1 LDLYNILNE
10 DTLND
15 VFKKLN
21 MEIGSFHIYMSPIDK
36 NKCKNMFI
44 NKNVITLNKDAM
56 VSSNVILELA
66 RDVIYDAVLITFT
79 MFYLKDD
86 NNIQYSNFIINR
98 IAHEVEEDLENTYL
112 NTSVVINY
120 TNLISMIFN
129 MFAYLE
135 NIIKIN
141 LKNDLDVCG
150 LFYISEKHILDGN
163 YIYSYTNDTF
173 KTLQV
178 KR

>member
-1 LDLYNILNE
+1 MDLYNILSE

-15 VFKKLN
+15 IFKKLN
-21 MEIGSFHIYMSPIDK
+21 MEIGSFHIYMSSIDK
-36 NKCKNMFI
+36 NKCKDIFI
-44 NKNVITLNKDAM
+44 NKNIITLNKDAM
-56 VSSNVILELA
+56 VNNDIILELA
-66 RDVIYDAVLITFT
+66 KDVIYDAVLITFT
-79 MFYLKDD
+79 MFYLKDE

-98 IAHEVEEDLENTYL
+98 IVHEVEEDLENTYL

-120 TNLISMIFN
+120 SNLISMIFD
-129 MFAYLE
+129 MFAYLKDS
-135 NIIKIN
+135 IKSS
-141 LKNDLDVCG
+141 LKNDLDICG

-163 YIYSYTNDTF
+163 YIYSHTNNTF